1 MSLDAHRGAV
11 VLAGGRSTRM
21 GRDKA
26 TLPWGPA
33 GGTLLAQV
41 VRVLLD
47 VVDDVV
53 VVARSS
59 QTLPDLPAGV
69 RLAHDDVEDEGPLRG
84 LLAGLRTTRAS
95 TVYASGCDTPWL
107 RRAFVEALFD
117 AQPDGG
123 IAIATS
129 EGFAHPLAAV
139 YPADAL
145 DDVAALLAAGRRRPI
160 DLLERRTTVCLDET
174 MLRTVDPELA
184 SLDNLND
191 ATRFEAAHARR
202 VVPDIR
208 LELFE
213 RARQLAG
220 QAQGWVPG
228 ATARAA
234 LAAAARRWPA
244 LVPSVL
250 ASDGTPA
257 RTYGVSLGGRTFVR
271 DLDAPL
277 AEGDALVLVDALS
290 GG

>member
-1 MSLDAHRGAV
+1 MSIDGPRGAV

-33 GGTLLAQV
+33 GGTLLGHV

-53 VVARSS
+53 VVARSG
-59 QTLPDLPAGV
+59 QPLPELPADV
-69 RLAHDDVEDEGPLRG
+69 RFAYDDVEDEGPLRG
-84 LLAGLRTTRAS
+84 LLAGLRATRAS
-95 TVYASGCDTPWL
+95 SVYASGCDTPWL

-117 AQPDGG
+117 AQPDDG
-123 IAIATS
+123 IAIAAS

-139 YPADAL
+139 YPADAV
-145 DDVAALLAAGRRRPI
+145 DDVASLLAAGRRRPI
-160 DLLERRTTVCLDET
+160 DLLERRTTVRVDEAV
-174 MLRTVDPELA
+174 LRTVDPELA

-191 ATRFEAAHARR
+191 ATAFEAAHTRH
-202 VVPDIR
+202 VLPDVRI
-208 LELFE
+208 ELFE

-220 QAQGWVPG
+220 RPHGWVSG

-234 LAAAARRWPA
+234 LAAAVRRWPA
-244 LVPSVL
+244 LAPSVI

-277 AEGDALVLVDALS
+277 ADGDALVLVDALS

>member
-1 MSLDAHRGAV
+1 MRGAI

-26 TLPWGPA
+26 TLPWGEP
-33 GGTLLAQV
+33 GGTLLGHV

-53 VVARSS
+53 VVARRT
-59 QTLPDLPAGV
+59 QQLPELPEVV
-69 RLAHDDVEDEGPLRG
+69 RVAHDDVEDEGPLRG
-84 LLAGLRTTRAS
+84 LLAGLRATRAS
-95 TVYASGCDTPWL
+95 SVYASGCDTPWL

-117 AQPDGG
+117 AQPAGG

-139 YPADAL
+139 YPSDAA

-160 DLLERRTTVCLDET
+160 DLLDRRTTVRVDET
-174 MLRTVDPELA
+174 VLRRVDPELA

-191 ATRFEAAHARR
+191 PARFEAAHARQ
-202 VVPDIR
+202 VVPDVHI
-208 LELFE
+208 ELFE

-220 QAQGWVPG
+220 TAAGWVPG
-228 ATARAA
+228 RTAREA

-250 ASDGTPA
+250 GADGTPA
-257 RTYGVSLGGRTFVR
+257 RTYGVSVGGRDFLR

-277 AEGDALVLVDALS
+277 ADGEALVLVDALS